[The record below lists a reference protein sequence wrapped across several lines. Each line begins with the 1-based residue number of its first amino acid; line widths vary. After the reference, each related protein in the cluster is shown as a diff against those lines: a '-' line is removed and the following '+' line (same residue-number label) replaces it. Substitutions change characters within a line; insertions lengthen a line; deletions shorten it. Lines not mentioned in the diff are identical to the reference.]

1 MTPTQTYRFLR
12 DNDSDKLTPDVVKQ
26 LREQAAALGEAE
38 LNGLLQEIIG
48 TPVASTPKKN
58 LLLG

>member
-12 DNDSDKLTPDVVKQ
+12 DNDPDKLTPDVVQQ
-26 LREQAAALGEAE
+26 LREKAAALGEAE

-48 TPVASTPKKN
+48 APVPSTPKKN